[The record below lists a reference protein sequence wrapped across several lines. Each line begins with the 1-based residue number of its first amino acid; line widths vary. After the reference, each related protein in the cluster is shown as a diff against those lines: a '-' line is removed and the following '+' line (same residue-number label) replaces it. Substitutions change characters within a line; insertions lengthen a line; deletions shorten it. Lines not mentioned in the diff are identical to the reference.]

1 MGKGKRLRD
10 SQVTAGA
17 STSTSVGAATH
28 TGDDVWLRCSF
39 LHQAA
44 HLLTL
49 ASPPCDEGHTAD
61 RRPLLLSPVAT
72 HLAHTLRCVCSKTVR
87 RLSPH
92 IKRNLCRRCCAVLL
106 PGVTCHIRSRGRRNP
121 AVLQR
126 CVQCG
131 HSRRIVC
138 VKDPYSGVWL
148 SNIPEEEEQ
157 EQEEEQEEGPKD
169 AGEVQEKSEQPS

>member
-1 MGKGKRLRD
+1 M
-10 SQVTAGA
+10 
-17 STSTSVGAATH
+17 
-28 TGDDVWLRCSF
+28 SF
-39 LHQAA
+39 LLCLCAVMCHCMMIVKVCACVHVCKHVHICACLRICSHVCWYRFFTHPLMCSIGTDLHTSSAISVVDAA
-44 HLLTL
+44 QF
-49 ASPPCDEGHTAD
+49 C
-61 RRPLLLSPVAT
+61 SPVSLAT
-72 HLAHTLRCVCSKTVR
+72 FEVE
-87 RLSPH
+87 
-92 IKRNLCRRCCAVLL
+92 VLL
-106 PGVTCHIRSRGRRNP
+106 AFVGVRPSMPAPVDHTSYVSLFAGRRNP

-138 VKDPYSGVWL
+138 VKDPYSGVWQ